1 MDKPKLQPYADIT
14 YVTGTYT
21 KDGKERNR
29 YQKIGTLFATPHL
42 SHMSIKLEALPIG
55 GNGWL
60 NIFKREDATQEASN
74 STTRETAI
82 EDISDEVID
91 LSTVPF

>member
-1 MDKPKLQPYADIT
+1 MEDKPKLQPYADIT

-29 YQKIGTLFATPHL
+29 YTKIGTLFATPHM
-42 SHMSIKLEALPIG
+42 SHMSIKLEALPVG

-60 NIFKREDATQEASN
+60 SVFKREDAPQVPLPNKDVT
-74 STTRETAI
+74 I
-82 EDISDEVID
+82 EDISDEPFD
-91 LSTVPF
+91 LSQIPF